1 MLDQL
6 TPGRKIR
13 ILQRVARR
21 EGAWNSEVVGQI
33 VGATQEKTG
42 SWYAHSKDD
51 RLWLTRIRLRKEDGE
66 LTTITVDQN
75 TQVELL

>member
-1 MLDQL
+1 MFEQL

-13 ILQRVARR
+13 VLQRVARR
-21 EGAWNSEVVGQI
+21 EGAWNSEI
-33 VGATQEKTG
+33 VGEVVEARQEKTG
-42 SWYAHSKDD
+42 SWYAHAKDD
-51 RLWLTRIRLRKEDGE
+51 KLWLTRIRLRKTDGE

>member
-13 ILQRVARR
+13 VRQRVARR

-33 VGATQEKTG
+33 VDAAQEKTG